1 MDRGFTLT
9 ELLAVISIAA
19 VLMAIGAPSYRSIT
33 TSSRV
38 STEINALLVDL
49 QFARSE
55 ALKEGLPATACISS
69 DGATCTGGS
78 HWQDGWIVFSD
89 ANGDATVDGSDVVLR
104 VQRPLSAADTL
115 QANTGLAAIA
125 FNREG
130 FALNLPAAG
139 VLMTLHDATSNSTF
153 TRCLS
158 VTMAGMLATQT
169 HAAAP
174 SSCT

>member
-1 MDRGFTLT
+1 MCRGFTLT

-19 VLMAIGAPSYRSIT
+19 VLMAIGAPSYRMIT

-38 STEINALLVDL
+38 STEINALLGDL
-49 QFARSE
+49 QFARAE
-55 ALKEGLPATACISS
+55 ALKEGQPVTACVSS
-69 DGATCTGGS
+69 DGASCTGGS

-89 ANGDATVDGSDVVLR
+89 ANGNATVDAGDVVLR
-104 VQRPLSAADTL
+104 VQRSLSGADAL
-115 QANTGLAAIA
+115 QANTGLTAIA

-130 FALNLPAAG
+130 FALNLPATG
-139 VLMTLHDATSNSTF
+139 VLMTLHDATSNPSF

-169 HAAAP
+169 HATAP
-174 SSCT
+174 TTCT